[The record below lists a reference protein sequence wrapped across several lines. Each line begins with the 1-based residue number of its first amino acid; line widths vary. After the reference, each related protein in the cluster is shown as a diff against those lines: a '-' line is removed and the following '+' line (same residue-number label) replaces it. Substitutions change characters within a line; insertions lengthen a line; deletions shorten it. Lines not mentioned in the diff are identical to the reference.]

1 MMGKAGHG
9 CMRCGSDDVEVRRP
23 GRAEGLRD
31 WLRFGGRWRPSS
43 QVCRRCG
50 HVRVAGSAW
59 YLARRRGWWSVAV
72 GLVRLLR
79 QRRTMVPAPATYLV
93 AVAAGTVLGAA
104 AQLAL
109 GWPWWLVA
117 AAAPA
122 AVWLFFSAS
131 AFRGGRRT
139 GRPLA
144 TEVLLLVDPA
154 RGVQR
159 ERRAMEAQFRAAPL
173 PLYGLPGSWAGL
185 RHLGGY
191 GHRHAKGSGPVVT
204 SMSLAH
210 GDPLAEHGPEL
221 RVEVRADPGEPAR
234 TPGATAELRQF
245 LADDL
250 RWSAA
255 VAARQGAG
263 QGPWSAPDTPG
274 SAWSEVTIPV
284 DGRPVAFA
292 WLAEG
297 RHWVAHAELED
308 RTLVLSARDLPLDQV
323 ALVRVTDVEPYLDGT
338 RRLEQ
343 ARARHLGRDH

>member
-1 MMGKAGHG
+1 MEGEAGHG

-23 GRAEGLRD
+23 GWAEGLRD
-31 WLRFGGRWRPSS
+31 WLRFGGRWRPSTEA
-43 QVCRRCG
+43 CRRCG
-50 HVRVAGSAW
+50 NVSLSGSGM
-59 YLARRRGWWSVAV
+59 YLAQRRGWWSVAV

-79 QRRTMVPAPATYLV
+79 QRRTMVPAPATYLM
-93 AVAAGTVLGAA
+93 AAAAGTVLGVA
-104 AQLAL
+104 AQLTL
-109 GWPWWLVA
+109 GWPWWLA
-117 AAAPA
+117 AAGAPA

-131 AFRGGRRT
+131 AFRGGRWT

-144 TEVLLLVDPA
+144 TEILLLVDPA
-154 RGVQR
+154 RGEQR
-159 ERRAMEAQFRAAPL
+159 ERRAMEAQFRAARL

-191 GHRHAKGSGPVVT
+191 GHRHGKGSGPVVT

-234 TPGATAELRQF
+234 TPGARADLRRL

-250 RWSAA
+250 RWNAA
-255 VAARQGAG
+255 ATAPQEAG
-263 QGPWSAPDTPG
+263 PGPWTAPDVPEA
-274 SAWSEVTIPV
+274 AWSEVTIPV

-338 RRLEQ
+338 RRIEE
-343 ARARHLGRDH
+343 ARARHLGPDH